1 MSKIVRELK
10 LLPEFAHLYPGL
22 TANVWIRGNVLAQW
36 LATRG
41 SAQPRAAGGGQ
52 IVSDRH
58 FEFRAAA
65 LPEFVASQ

>member
-36 LATRG
+36 LATCE

-65 LPEFVASQ
+65 LPGLVASQ

>member
-1 MSKIVRELK
+1 MRMIVRELK

-22 TANVWIRGNVLAQW
+22 TANVWIRGNVLAEW
-36 LATRG
+36 LATHR
-41 SAQPRAAGGGQ
+41 SAPWAAGGEQ

>member
-1 MSKIVRELK
+1 MSKTVRELK

-36 LATRG
+36 LSTRG
-41 SAQPRAAGGGQ
+41 PGQPRAAGGGQ

-58 FEFRAAA
+58 FEFRAAPV
-65 LPEFVASQ
+65 PEFASH